1 MKKLLGILVLCFL
14 WCNQSIAEEY
24 PNSWKLDIHCK
35 QGKWEWHES
44 AFVVNVENNEFTIGP
59 FKWGSTFLF
68 KGKIENKNI
77 KIIFEYAI
85 KGLEKLKSFNRIYI
99 LRSIF

>member
-24 PNSWKLDIHCK
+24 PNSWKMDIHCK

-44 AFVVNVENNEFTIGP
+44 AFVVNVENNEFSLGP
-59 FKWGSTFLF
+59 YDRWNKKNFKW
-68 KGKIENKNI
+68 KGKIKGNKINI
-77 KIIFEYAI
+77 SEQLTFKKGNRETI
-85 KGLEKLKSFNRIYI
+85 KYSG
-99 LRSIF
+99 